1 MNEII
6 FNRQLLY
13 GKGSLDKIGEVS
25 KNFGK
30 KALIVTGKNSAKKS
44 KALDTVL
51 NILKIEDI
59 KTVIYDKAIPNPTVE
74 IVDNGA
80 FVAKEEKVDFIIGI
94 GGGSAID
101 TAKAI
106 AAMVKNEGSVRD
118 YLEIPSGKKI
128 KNPAIDVIAIPT
140 TPGTGAEVTKN
151 AVINSTQ
158 DKLKVSIRDYS
169 LVPKVAILD
178 PKLIITADDEIIKYS
193 VMDALTQLIEPFVG
207 KKSHPVI
214 DMFIIQGIKLIKE
227 NLFQFLENKTD
238 LEKALNL
245 QLAAYY
251 SGIALANAGL
261 GAVHALSRPF
271 GGIYNL
277 PHGLICAILLPYITK
292 YNWKFNIEKYSQ
304 IAIALGEKESQ
315 NKEKLAEKV
324 SEIIFEMNK
333 KLKIPENFK
342 NFNIPKKDIP
352 QIIEASKGSS
362 LENNPKQF
370 SYEELEMI
378 LNSLI

>member
-59 KTVIYDKAIPNPTVE
+59 KTAIYDKAIPNPTVE

-128 KNPAIDVIAIPT
+128 KNPAIDIIAIPT

-158 DKLKVSIRDYS
+158 DKLKVSIRDDS

-178 PKLIITADDEIIKYS
+178 PKLIITAGDEIIKYS

-227 NLFQFLENKTD
+227 NLFQFLENKTN

>member
-51 NILKIEDI
+51 NIFKIEDI

-74 IVDNGA
+74 IVNNGA

-128 KNPAIDVIAIPT
+128 KNPAINVIAIPT

-158 DKLKVSIRDYS
+158 DKLKVSIRDDS

>member
-158 DKLKVSIRDYS
+158 DKLKVSIRDDS

-227 NLFQFLENKTD
+227 NIFQFLENKTN
-238 LEKALNL
+238 LEKVLNL

>member
-128 KNPAIDVIAIPT
+128 KKPAIDVIAIPT